1 VGEVM
6 QRAEEN
12 IDIKDQCFF
21 LQENGF
27 GKASEFIENILQQIL
42 KCQETKALE
51 FPSLNLYVIIIGISV
66 LGICIVLVIP
76 FVLFIQNRLNLLWN
90 LIKKV
95 SIKNSNNLGNLC
107 VSRLKKFHFINNLD
121 IGELKISK
129 VPIRFNYIKR
139 YGLVLI
145 IFVVIGSIYYIIS
158 SYAFYKKINLLIVS
172 RPKLLN
178 NILISRISLTKLDFY
193 AKTINFN
200 GFLDFQTLYPEYVP
214 INNDYKSC
222 YIDSVNNLIYNSKAL
237 LNPDYLELIGPSL
250 FQSYFVGQSNNQTN
264 LMCLDNK
271 TKIFLGM

>member
-1 VGEVM
+1 M